1 MNRNNRQE
9 SNTTKFM
16 NCIRFSKISICVIAF
31 IFLTTLVDCSSS
43 KENKQYEYLNF
54 DTTEFY
60 DSAHHWYDIND
71 EEKIIN
77 PDSLQKRY
85 SSSDLIGIAD
95 NILLFQKSNGGWPKN
110 YDMQAILTDEQKS
123 AVLKSKDELNT
134 TFDNG
139 ATHSQLNYLVN
150 GILCNKD

>member
-1 MNRNNRQE
+1 
-9 SNTTKFM
+9 M
-16 NCIRFSKISICVIAF
+16 NCIRFQNISILSLLLL
-31 IFLTTLVDCSSS
+31 FLATLVDCSSS

-110 YDMQAILTDEQKS
+110 YDMQAILNDEQKS
-123 AVLKSKDELNT
+123 AILKSKGELNT

-139 ATHSQLNYLVN
+139 AIAFTIKLFVN
-150 GILCNKD
+150 GILINRD